1 MGCAN
6 RRSAALDRDA
16 LYCRALLMLHHAV
29 TPFVH
34 VMTSRKHH
42 RMPCGFRGLVA
53 GLRRIGLVYQYL
65 DIIGAS
71 LKY

>member
-1 MGCAN
+1 MRFIAC
-6 RRSAALDRDA
+6 
-16 LYCRALLMLHHAV
+16 ALLMLHRAV
-29 TPFVH
+29 TLFVH
-34 VMTSRKHH
+34 IMTSRKHH

-71 LKY
+71 FKY